1 MRQRTLFSTLLP
13 HPLLSLVLLALWLL
27 LNNSASPGQLI
38 LGALFGVLIPLFTSR
53 FWPEPAYVTRPL
65 LALRFT
71 GRVLWDI
78 IVANFAVARV
88 VLGPGNAIQPVFVRV
103 PLDVEGE
110 FATTVLLMVISLTP
124 GTVTADLDAER
135 RYLLVHA
142 LNEDDPEALVQRIK
156 NRYENTIREIFVC

>member
-1 MRQRTLFSTLLP
+1 MRQPTASSTLLP
-13 HPLLSLVLLALWLL
+13 HPLLSAGLLVLWLL
-27 LNNSASPGQLI
+27 LNNSAAPGQFL
-38 LGALFGVLIPLFTSR
+38 LGALFGVLIPLFTRR

-65 LALRFT
+65 QALRFA

-78 IVANFAVARV
+78 VVANFVVTRV
-88 VLGPGNAIQPVFVRV
+88 VLGRSDAIQPVFVRV

-124 GTVTADLDAER
+124 GTVTADLDEKR

-142 LNEDDPEALVQRIK
+142 LSEDNPEALVQRIK
-156 NRYENTIREIFVC
+156 NRYENAIREIFVC